1 MSERFLKQ
9 ARTGT
14 IYPWTEQLSVRKDM
28 EECDKDGNLVDPP
41 PEAKPVAE
49 AAGISEQAAE
59 MLQTEAVNGVKAE
72 IADEAKRRFDVDL
85 EPGMPVPDMLDAI
98 LVAHEASLEAKPEL
112 DKMTKA
118 QMVAFAKETLNVDLD
133 MDMKADAMRDK
144 IRELQAG

>member
-9 ARTGT
+9 ARTGVV
-14 IYPWTEQLSVRKDM
+14 YPWTEHLAARKDM
-28 EECDKDGNLVDPP
+28 TECDKNGNLVDPP
-41 PEAKPVAE
+41 PEAKPAAE

-59 MLQTEAVNGVKAE
+59 MLQTEAINSVKAE
-72 IADEAKRRFDVDL
+72 IADEVMRRFGVQL